1 MIRRPPRSTRT
12 DTLFPYTTLFR
23 SPDLGAVAGDARL
36 RGRHLDGVAVR
47 GRRRAGEFRPDLAHA
62 GIAGPVAGHVAL
74 VDRPSEEGA
83 RARRDAGTVARALPH
98 LPRRRLGPGAHPRRV
113 RRRAAH
119 AGQREARK
127 SVV

>member
-62 GIAGPVAGHVAL
+62 GIAGPVAGHFAL

-83 RARRDAGTVARALPH
+83 RARRYAGPVARALTH
-98 LPRRRLGPGAHPRRV
+98 LPRPRRGPGGLPRRNKGKATGRE
-113 RRRAAH
+113 RR
-119 AGQREARK
+119 GQ
-127 SVV
+127 